1 MFNFKFVSQ
10 PFAKL
15 LVMRSLLSN
24 LLYKYVDWERMWYEP
39 KCKFVKGDKVKLNW
53 KAKVYFRGD
62 LVKPLPTDY
71 MIFDR
76 IDNDNVVYLQ
86 DGTSW
91 NLYWLCRS

>member
-1 MFNFKFVSQ
+1 MLNLKLFSQ

-15 LVMRSLLSN
+15 LVMRSFLSN
-24 LLYKYVDWERMWYEP
+24 LLYKYVNWERMWYEP

-76 IDNDNVVYLQ
+76 IDNDNVVDLQ
-86 DGTSW
+86 DGTTW
-91 NLYWLCRS
+91 NLYWLCRA